1 MEIAL
6 LTLLLV
12 VTGAALAWDLLAQRR
27 HVARVASAW
36 TSGGQTVQAGPL
48 GTISRGDRLARVPPD
63 RTFGIL
69 AVVDGRL
76 VFVGHRGSALDSA
89 VPLEALRWIGLR
101 TRVKTAWNRRI
112 ETPELVI
119 HSEEAD
125 GWHANA
131 FIEGALEAFAAQLGA
146 LTGLPVHAVG
156 EAFEAFGPAP
166 AVYVVPEGKGKWRPA
181 VAGQPDP
188 YALPP
193 DWMESAL
200 WLYLAPDRLLF
211 DRGHAIPLARIRR
224 AVVTE
229 RGARPAENPFAENL
243 LRLEYEGADGARCVA
258 GFVVRNAGDWAG
270 VLEARAGV
278 SVLLRSAPDEK

>member
-6 LTLLLV
+6 LVLLLIV
-12 VTGAALAWDLLAQRR
+12 IGAALAWDLLAQRR
-27 HVARVASAW
+27 HIARMTSAW
-36 TSGGQTVQAGPL
+36 THAGQTVQAGPL
-48 GTISRGDRLARVPPD
+48 GTISRGDRLARVLRD
-63 RTFGIL
+63 RAFGML
-69 AVVDGRL
+69 AVVGGRL
-76 VFVGHRGSALDSA
+76 VFAGHRTDALDRA
-89 VPLEALRWIGLR
+89 VPLEAVRWIGLR

-119 HSEEAD
+119 HSEETD
-125 GWHANA
+125 GWHVTA
-131 FIEGALEAFAAQLGA
+131 FIEGPLEAFAAQLGA

-156 EAFEAFGPAP
+156 EAFEDFGPAP
-166 AVYVVPEGKGKWRPA
+166 AVYVVPEGEGRWRPA
-181 VAGQPDP
+181 VASQPDP

-193 DWMESAL
+193 GWMEAAL

-211 DRGHAIPLARIRR
+211 DRTHAIPLARVRR

-229 RGARPAENPFAENL
+229 RGVRPAENPFDENL
-243 LRLEYEGADGARCVA
+243 LRVEYEGAEGVRCVA

-278 SVLLRSAPDEK
+278 PILLRSAPGEK

>member
-6 LTLLLV
+6 LVLLLAAI
-12 VTGAALAWDLLAQRR
+12 GAALAWDLLAQRR
-27 HVARVASAW
+27 HVVRTAAAWARA
-36 TSGGQTVQAGPL
+36 GQTVQVGPL
-48 GTISRGDRLARVPPD
+48 GTISRGDLLARTPGH
-63 RTFGIL
+63 RAFGTL
-69 AVVDGRL
+69 AVVGGRL
-76 VFVGHRGSALDSA
+76 VFAGHRTNALDSA
-89 VPLEALRWIGLR
+89 VPLEAVRWIGLR

-125 GWHANA
+125 GWHVTA
-131 FIEGALEAFAAQLGA
+131 FIEGPVEAFAAQLGA
-146 LTGLPVHAVG
+146 LTGLPVQAVG
-156 EAFEAFGPAP
+156 EAYEDFGPAP
-166 AVYVVPEGKGKWRPA
+166 AVYVVPEGDKGWRLA

-188 YALPP
+188 RALPP
-193 DWMESAL
+193 DWMETAR

-211 DRGHAIPLARIRR
+211 DRMHAIPLARIRR

-229 RGARPAENPFAENL
+229 RGARPGENPFNDNL
-243 LRLEYEGADGARCVA
+243 LRVEYEDVSGARCAA

-278 SVLLRSAPDEK
+278 PVLLRGAPGDK